1 MEKAILEAK
10 RNMEKAV
17 KEMDF
22 IAAAAYRDEMTRLKA
37 MEDEM
42 K

>member
-1 MEKAILEAK
+1 
-10 RNMEKAV
+10 MEKAV

-37 MEDEM
+37 MEVEG
-42 K
+42 